1 MEIAVIVSLSA
12 VFLFE
17 LVVILFKIKLFDP
30 YRKKKEQNN
39 NPEFMALYNLAH
51 TLNDARNKKKEELKE
66 LQNSIDKFTNFS
78 HYLPIEVYE
87 EYKASLEPL
96 KKQFYNVMAEIM
108 DYDELIKKSYEEM
121 DKIRKE
127 KKLKYL

>member
-1 MEIAVIVSLSA
+1 MEAAIIISLSTA
-12 VFLFE
+12 FIFE
-17 LVVILFKIKLFDP
+17 LAVILFKIKLFDP

-78 HYLPIEVYE
+78 HYLPVEVYK

>member
-1 MEIAVIVSLSA
+1 MKELIVIVPTVL
-12 VFLFE
+12 FFE
-17 LVVILFKIKLFDP
+17 LIVILFKIELFDP

-39 NPEFMALYNLAH
+39 NPDFMALYNLAS
-51 TLNDARNKKKEELKE
+51 TLNEMRNKKKEELKE
-66 LQNSIDKFTNFS
+66 LQTSIDKFTNFS

-87 EYKASLEPL
+87 EFRESLEPL
-96 KKQFYNVMAEIM
+96 KKQFYNTMAEIM
-108 DYDELIKKSYEEM
+108 GYDELIKKSYEEM

>member
-1 MEIAVIVSLSA
+1 MKEIIGIISTVL
-12 VFLFE
+12 FFE
-17 LVVILFKIKLFDP
+17 LIGILFKIELFDP

-39 NPEFMALYNLAH
+39 NPEFMALYNLAS
-51 TLNDARNKKKEELKE
+51 TLNEMRNKKKEELKE
-66 LQNSIDKFTNFS
+66 LQTSIDKFTNFS

-87 EYKASLEPL
+87 EFRESLEPL
-96 KKQFYNVMAEIM
+96 KKQFYNIMAEIM
-108 DYDELIKKSYEEM
+108 NYDELIKKSYEEM

>member
-1 MEIAVIVSLSA
+1 MKEIIVIISTVL
-12 VFLFE
+12 LFE
-17 LVVILFKIKLFDP
+17 LIVILFKTELFDV
-30 YRKKKEQNN
+30 YRKKKEQIK
-39 NPEFMALYNLAH
+39 NPDFMALYNLAH

-66 LQNSIDKFTNFS
+66 LQTSIDKFTNFS

-87 EYKASLEPL
+87 EFRESLEPL
-96 KKQFYNVMAEIM
+96 KKQFYNIMAEIM
-108 DYDELIKKSYEEM
+108 NYDELIKKSYEEM

>member
-1 MEIAVIVSLSA
+1 MEFIV
-12 VFLFE
+12 V
-17 LVVILFKIKLFDP
+17 LFKVKLFDP
-30 YRKKKEQNN
+30 SRKKKEQNN

-51 TLNDARNKKKEELKE
+51 TLNDARNKKKEELKA
-66 LQNSIDKFTNFS
+66 LQSSIDKFTNFS
-78 HYLPIEVYE
+78 HYLPIQVYE

>member
-1 MEIAVIVSLSA
+1 MITALMIILIAVFMEFIV
-12 VFLFE
+12 V
-17 LVVILFKIKLFDP
+17 LFKVKLFDP
-30 YRKKKEQNN
+30 SRKKKEQNN

-66 LQNSIDKFTNFS
+66 LQISIDKFTNFS

-87 EYKASLEPL
+87 EYKVSLEPL

-108 DYDELIKKSYEEM
+108 DYDELIKKNYKEM

>member
-1 MEIAVIVSLSA
+1 MKELIIIVSTA
-12 VFLFE
+12 FLFE
-17 LVVILFKIKLFDP
+17 LAVILFKIKLFDP
-30 YRKKKEQNN
+30 YKKKKEQNN

-78 HYLPIEVYE
+78 HYLPIEAYE

-121 DKIRKE
+121 NKIRKE

>member
-1 MEIAVIVSLSA
+1 MKEIIVIISTVL
-12 VFLFE
+12 LFE
-17 LVVILFKIKLFDP
+17 LIVILFKTELFDP

-39 NPEFMALYNLAH
+39 NPDFMTFYNLAH
-51 TLNDARNKKKEELKE
+51 TLNDVRDKKKEELKE
-66 LQNSIDKFTNFS
+66 LQTSIDKFTSFS

>member
-1 MEIAVIVSLSA
+1 MKELIVIVPTVL
-12 VFLFE
+12 FFE
-17 LVVILFKIKLFDP
+17 LIVVLFKIELFDP

-39 NPEFMALYNLAH
+39 NPDFMAFYNLAN
-51 TLNDARNKKKEELKE
+51 TLNEMRNKKKEELKD
-66 LQNSIDKFTNFS
+66 LQTSIDKFTNFS

-87 EYKASLEPL
+87 EFKESLEPL
-96 KKQFYNVMAEIM
+96 KKQFYNTMAEIM
-108 DYDELIKKSYEEM
+108 NYDELIKKSYEEM

>member
-1 MEIAVIVSLSA
+1 MKEFIVIISTA
-12 VFLFE
+12 FIIE
-17 LVVILFKIKLFDP
+17 LTVILFKIKLFDP

-39 NPEFMALYNLAH
+39 NPDFMAFYNLAH
-51 TLNDARNKKKEELKE
+51 TLNDARNKKREELKE

>member
-1 MEIAVIVSLSA
+1 MEAAIIISLSIA
-12 VFLFE
+12 FLFE
-17 LVVILFKIKLFDP
+17 IIVILFKIKLFDP

-39 NPEFMALYNLAH
+39 NPEFMALYNLVH

-66 LQNSIDKFTNFS
+66 LQISIDKFTNFS

>member
-1 MEIAVIVSLSA
+1 MKELIVIVSTVL
-12 VFLFE
+12 FFE
-17 LVVILFKIKLFDP
+17 LIVILFKIELFNP

-39 NPEFMALYNLAH
+39 NPDFMALYNLAN
-51 TLNDARNKKKEELKE
+51 TLNEMRNKKKEELKE
-66 LQNSIDKFTNFS
+66 LQTSIDKFTNFS

-87 EYKASLEPL
+87 EFRESLEPL
-96 KKQFYNVMAEIM
+96 KKQFYNTMAEIM
-108 DYDELIKKSYEEM
+108 NYDELIKKSYEEM

>member
-1 MEIAVIVSLSA
+1 MKELIVIVPTVL
-12 VFLFE
+12 FFE
-17 LVVILFKIKLFDP
+17 LIVVLFKIELFDP

-39 NPEFMALYNLAH
+39 NPDFMAFYNLAN
-51 TLNDARNKKKEELKE
+51 TLNEMRNKKKEELKE
-66 LQNSIDKFTNFS
+66 LQTSIDKFTNFS

-87 EYKASLEPL
+87 EFKESLEPL
-96 KKQFYNVMAEIM
+96 KKQFYNTMAEIM
-108 DYDELIKKSYEEM
+108 NYDELIKKSYEEM

>member
-1 MEIAVIVSLSA
+1 MKELTVIVSTA
-12 VFLFE
+12 FLFE
-17 LVVILFKIKLFDP
+17 LIVILFKVKLFGP
-30 YRKKKEQNN
+30 YRKKKEQIK
-39 NPEFMALYNLAH
+39 NPDFMAFYNLAR
-51 TLNDARNKKKEELKE
+51 TLNDARNRKREELKE

-78 HYLPIEVYE
+78 HYLPIEAYE

-108 DYDELIKKSYEEM
+108 NYDELIKKSYEEM

>member
-39 NPEFMALYNLAH
+39 NPEFMVLYNQAH

>member
-1 MEIAVIVSLSA
+1 MKELIVIVSTVL
-12 VFLFE
+12 LFE
-17 LVVILFKIKLFDP
+17 LIVILFKIELFDS

-39 NPEFMALYNLAH
+39 NPDFMAFYNLAH

-66 LQNSIDKFTNFS
+66 LQTSIDKFTNFS
-78 HYLPIEVYE
+78 YYLPIEVYE

-96 KKQFYNVMAEIM
+96 KKQFYNTMAEIM
-108 DYDELIKKSYEEM
+108 NYDELIKKSYEEM

-127 KKLKYL
+127 KKLKYI

>member
-1 MEIAVIVSLSA
+1 MEAAIIISLSIA
-12 VFLFE
+12 FLFE
-17 LVVILFKIKLFDP
+17 ITVILFKIKLFDP
-30 YRKKKEQNN
+30 YRKKKEQIN
-39 NPEFMALYNLAH
+39 NPGFMALYNF
-51 TLNDARNKKKEELKE
+51 TQTMNDARNKKKEELKE
-66 LQNSIDKFTNFS
+66 LQISIDKFTNFS
-78 HYLPIEVYE
+78 HYLPIDVYE

>member
-1 MEIAVIVSLSA
+1 MKEIIGIISTVL
-12 VFLFE
+12 FFE
-17 LVVILFKIKLFDP
+17 LIVILFKIELFDP

-39 NPEFMALYNLAH
+39 NPDFMAFYNLAN
-51 TLNDARNKKKEELKE
+51 TLNEMRNKKKEELKE
-66 LQNSIDKFTNFS
+66 LQTSIDKFTNFS

-87 EYKASLEPL
+87 EFRESLEPL
-96 KKQFYNVMAEIM
+96 KKQFYNTMAEIM
-108 DYDELIKKSYEEM
+108 RYDELIKKSYEEM

>member
-1 MEIAVIVSLSA
+1 MEAAIIISLA
-12 VFLFE
+12 AAFLFE
-17 LVVILFKIKLFDP
+17 LAVILFKIKLFDP

-39 NPEFMALYNLAH
+39 NPGFMALYNLAH
-51 TLNDARNKKKEELKE
+51 TLNDARNRKREELKE

-87 EYKASLEPL
+87 EYKTSLEPL

>member
-1 MEIAVIVSLSA
+1 MINALMVILIAAFI
-12 VFLFE
+12 E
-17 LVVILFKIKLFDP
+17 LIIILFKVKLFDP
-30 YRKKKEQNN
+30 SRKKKEQINN
-39 NPEFMALYNLAH
+39 TEFMTLYNQAH
-51 TLNDARNKKKEELKE
+51 TLNGARNRKREELKE

-78 HYLPIEVYE
+78 HYLPIEAYE

-96 KKQFYNVMAEIM
+96 KKQFYNVMTEIM

>member
-1 MEIAVIVSLSA
+1 MEIAIIISLSTA
-12 VFLFE
+12 FIFE
-17 LVVILFKIKLFDP
+17 LAVILFKIKLYDP

-108 DYDELIKKSYEEM
+108 DYDDLIKKSYEEM